1 MAARVPASRWATAF
15 RCATCRTSSIRARRI
30 MCAASSAPSP
40 NARIAISSPRTRH
53 STSTAGS
60 SNITSSASGR
70 RISGKNIR
78 SSATR
83 CKPSFRSIG
92 SNRSDIDREPKQRG
106 RRSMSAADKHGHE
119 REHAHGHG
127 HKHGGDGHT
136 HKAAPMV
143 EEITDYEVLEI
154 AVRELA
160 IEHGLFTAEDHRQF
174 TEWAE
179 AVGPAAGSRL
189 VAKAWT
195 DPAFKARL
203 LKDGTEACKE
213 VGIDW
218 AEPTGF
224 GTPSDYTNF
233 RVLEDTPTLHHVI
246 VCTLCSCYPRPVL
259 GMSPEWYR
267 STNYR
272 RRLVRWPREVIAEF
286 GLILPPEGGVRIEDS
301 NQKCRFMV
309 LPVRPEGTKNWTE
322 ERLAEIVTRECMIGV
337 ALPRPGRTVDIHPI
351 HKARRPVRNSR
362 EQGSVAQ

>member
-1 MAARVPASRWATAF
+1 
-15 RCATCRTSSIRARRI
+15 
-30 MCAASSAPSP
+30 
-40 NARIAISSPRTRH
+40 
-53 STSTAGS
+53 
-60 SNITSSASGR
+60 
-70 RISGKNIR
+70 
-78 SSATR
+78 
-83 CKPSFRSIG
+83 
-92 SNRSDIDREPKQRG
+92 
-106 RRSMSAADKHGHE
+106 MSAADKHGHD
-119 REHAHGHG
+119 HGHSHD
-127 HKHGGDGHT
+127 HKHDHAHGGDGHT

-160 IEHGLFTAEDHRQF
+160 IEHGLFSAEDHRKF

-179 AVGPAAGSRL
+179 SVGPAAGSRM
-189 VAKAWT
+189 VAKAWK

-203 LKDGTEACKE
+203 LKDATEASKE

-233 RVLEDTPTLHHVI
+233 RVLENTPTLHHVI

-286 GLILPPEGGVRIEDS
+286 GLILPPEVEIRVEDS

-309 LPVRPEGTKNWTE
+309 MPMRPPGTDNWSE
-322 ERLAEIVTRECMIGV
+322 EQLAAIVTRDCMIGV
-337 ALPRPGRTVDIHPI
+337 ALPQPGRTEDIHPV
-351 HKARRPVRNSR
+351 HKARRPVQSSA
-362 EQGSVAQ
+362 QHAGVAR